1 MEGRGWFGPKTHGVG
16 LSPKT
21 WQGWSVVIVYAI
33 LMIGLTKWRYLPLWP
48 KIGSLA
54 IMTVVLGLV
63 VRLTYRRQQ
72 S

>member
-16 LSPKT
+16 LGPKT
-21 WQGWSVVIVYAI
+21 WQGWSVVIGYAI
-33 LMIGLTKWRYLPLWP
+33 VMIGLAKWRDLPLWP